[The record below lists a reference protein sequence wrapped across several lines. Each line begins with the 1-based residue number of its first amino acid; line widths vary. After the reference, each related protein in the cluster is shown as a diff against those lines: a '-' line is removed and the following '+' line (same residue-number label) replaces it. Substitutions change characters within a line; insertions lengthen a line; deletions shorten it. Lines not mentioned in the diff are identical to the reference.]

1 MDLTI
6 IIVSFKSGKILDRCL
21 NSIDSKYPVIV
32 MENSQDKSLKVNLEK
47 NYSNVKCFLTEENL
61 GYGKANNLGIEI
73 AKTNNVLILNPDT
86 ELKKNTIDE
95 LEKFSNNNSNYAMIA
110 PMICEKKNNEKNYS
124 SSKNNPYEV
133 KEVKGFALMIN
144 KSVISEIGLF
154 DENFFLYFEEIDL
167 CRRVIKDKK
176 KIYVVPSALVDHHG
190 GQSHDKSLNI
200 QMELSRNWHY
210 MWSKYYF
217 YNKHF
222 GTIRSIVKIL
232 PNFLSATIKFIVF
245 SILNKKDLKKI
256 YFCRMN
262 GIYNSIIGRKAWY
275 RPQIS

>member
-1 MDLTI
+1 MMDLTI

-32 MENSQDKSLKVNLEK
+32 MENSQDQSLKVNLEK

-133 KEVKGFALMIN
+133 KEVK
-144 KSVISEIGLF
+144 
-154 DENFFLYFEEIDL
+154 
-167 CRRVIKDKK
+167 
-176 KIYVVPSALVDHHG
+176 
-190 GQSHDKSLNI
+190 
-200 QMELSRNWHY
+200 
-210 MWSKYYF
+210 
-217 YNKHF
+217 
-222 GTIRSIVKIL
+222 
-232 PNFLSATIKFIVF
+232 
-245 SILNKKDLKKI
+245 
-256 YFCRMN
+256 
-262 GIYNSIIGRKAWY
+262 
-275 RPQIS
+275 